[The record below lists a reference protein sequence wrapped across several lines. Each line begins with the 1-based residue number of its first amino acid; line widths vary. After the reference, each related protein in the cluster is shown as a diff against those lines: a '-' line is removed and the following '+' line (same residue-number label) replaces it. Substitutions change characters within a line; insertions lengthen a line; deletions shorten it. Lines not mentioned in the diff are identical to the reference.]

1 MSKFKKIAVIGKYP
15 SFEEVGDFHTQ
26 LIQLIEHLSKKN
38 VELIIEE
45 KTQKQINLDQFKSL
59 PLKDIGPQVDVAN
72 IVGGDGTMLGV
83 ARILVDSQIPLIG
96 VNRGRFGFLADLNI
110 NTMFSNIDMILD
122 GDFIRDDRMLI
133 DTRIIRSNKV
143 IYESQ
148 SLNDVVIKS
157 GLKLIELEV
166 VIDARFVHKQRS
178 DGIIVS
184 TPTGTTAYAMSA
196 GGPILHPNLDA
207 ISIVPI
213 SPHTLSN
220 RPIAVS
226 GNSEIEIKIIHM
238 DEAYASIDGQIKFP
252 LDLRDRIE
260 IKKAKQCISI
270 LHPNNYCYFEMLRN
284 KLNWG

>member
-1 MSKFKKIAVIGKYP
+1 MSKFKKIAIIGKYT
-15 SFEEVGDFHTQ
+15 SFEEVSDFHAQ
-26 LIQLIEHLSKKN
+26 LIKLIDHLSKKN
-38 VELIIEE
+38 IELIIEE
-45 KTQKQINLDQFKSL
+45 KTQKQINLGQFKSL
-59 PLKDIGPQVDVAN
+59 PLKDIGPQVDVA
-72 IVGGDGTMLGV
+72 IIFGGDGTMLGV
-83 ARILVDSQIPLIG
+83 ARSLVSSQTPLIG
-96 VNRGRFGFLADLNI
+96 INRGRFGFLADLNI
-110 NTMFSNIDMILD
+110 NSMLTNIDMILD
-122 GDFIRDDRMLI
+122 GNFVRDDRMLI
-133 DTRIIRSNKV
+133 DTKIIRSDKV

-157 GLKLIELEV
+157 GLKLIELEI
-166 VIDARFVHKQRS
+166 VIDGRFVHAQRS
-178 DGIIVS
+178 DGVIVS

-213 SPHTLSN
+213 SPHTLTN

-226 GNSEIEIKIIHM
+226 GSSEIEIKIIHI

-252 LDLRDRIE
+252 LDIRDRIE

-270 LHPNNYCYFEMLRN
+270 LHPNNYCYFEVLRN

>member
-15 SFEEVGDFHTQ
+15 SLEGIEDFHEQ

-38 VELIIEE
+38 VVLIIEE
-45 KTQKQINLDQFKSL
+45 KTQKQINLNQFKSL
-59 PLKDIGPQVDVAN
+59 PLRALGPEVDVA
-72 IVGGDGTMLGV
+72 IIFGGDGTMLGV
-83 ARILVDSQIPLIG
+83 ARTLVDSQIPLIG
-96 VNRGRFGFLADLNI
+96 VNRGRFGFLADLNV
-110 NTMFSNIDMILD
+110 NNMFTGIDTILD
-122 GDFIRDDRMLI
+122 GDFVQDDRMLI
-133 DTRIIRSNKV
+133 ETKIFRSDKV
-143 IYESQ
+143 IYESL

-166 VIDARFVHKQRS
+166 IIDNRFVHTQRS

-184 TPTGTTAYAMSA
+184 TPTGTTAYALSA

-220 RPIAVS
+220 RPIAIS
-226 GNSEIEIKIIHM
+226 GNSEIVIKIIHM
-238 DEAYASIDGQIKFP
+238 DEAYISIDGQIKFP

-260 IKKAKQCISI
+260 IKKAKQLISL
-270 LHPNNYCYFEMLRN
+270 LHPKNYCYFEMLRN

>member
-15 SFEEVGDFHTQ
+15 SFEEAGDFHAQ
-26 LIQLIEHLSKKN
+26 LIHLIEHLSKKN

-45 KTQKQINLDQFKSL
+45 KTQKQINLDQFKSSS
-59 PLKDIGPQVDVAN
+59 LKNIGPQVDVAI

-83 ARILVDSQIPLIG
+83 ARSLVSSQTPLIG
-96 VNRGRFGFLADLNI
+96 INRGRFGFLADLNV
-110 NTMFSNIDMILD
+110 NSMFTNIDMILD
-122 GDFIRDDRMLI
+122 GNFVRDDRMLI
-133 DTRIIRSNKV
+133 DTKIIRSDKV

-157 GLKLIELEV
+157 GLKLIELEI
-166 VIDARFVHKQRS
+166 VIDGRFVHAQRS
-178 DGIIVS
+178 DGVIVS

-213 SPHTLSN
+213 SPHTLTN

-226 GNSEIEIKIIHM
+226 GSSEIEIKIIHI

-252 LDLRDRIE
+252 LDIRDRIE

-270 LHPNNYCYFEMLRN
+270 LHPNNYCYFEVLRN

>member
-15 SFEEVGDFHTQ
+15 SLEGIEDFHEQ

-38 VELIIEE
+38 VVLIIEE
-45 KTQKQINLDQFKSL
+45 KTQKKINLNQFKSL
-59 PLKDIGPQVDVAN
+59 PLRALGPEVDVA
-72 IVGGDGTMLGV
+72 IIFGGDGTMLGV
-83 ARILVDSQIPLIG
+83 ARTLVDSQIPLIG
-96 VNRGRFGFLADLNI
+96 VNRGRFGFLADLNV
-110 NTMFSNIDMILD
+110 NNMFTGIDTILD
-122 GDFIRDDRMLI
+122 GDFVQDDRMLI
-133 DTRIIRSNKV
+133 ETKIFRSDKV
-143 IYESQ
+143 IYESL

-166 VIDARFVHKQRS
+166 IIDNRFVHTQRS

-184 TPTGTTAYAMSA
+184 TPTGTTAYALSA

-220 RPIAVS
+220 RPIAIS
-226 GNSEIEIKIIHM
+226 GNSEIVIKIIHM
-238 DEAYASIDGQIKFP
+238 DEAYISIDGQIKFP

-260 IKKAKQCISI
+260 IKKAKQLISL
-270 LHPNNYCYFEMLRN
+270 LHPKNYCYFEMLRN

>member
-1 MSKFKKIAVIGKYP
+1 MSKFKKIAIIGKYT
-15 SFEEVGDFHTQ
+15 SFEEVSDFHAQ
-26 LIQLIEHLSKKN
+26 LIKLIDHLSKKN
-38 VELIIEE
+38 IELIIEE
-45 KTQKQINLDQFKSL
+45 KTQKQINLGQFKSL
-59 PLKDIGPQVDVAN
+59 PLKDIGPQVDVA
-72 IVGGDGTMLGV
+72 IIFGGDGTMLGV
-83 ARILVDSQIPLIG
+83 ARSLVSSQTPLIG
-96 VNRGRFGFLADLNI
+96 INRGRFGFLADLNI
-110 NTMFSNIDMILD
+110 NSMLTNIDMILD
-122 GDFIRDDRMLI
+122 GNFVRDDRMLI
-133 DTRIIRSNKV
+133 DTKIIRSDKV

-157 GLKLIELEV
+157 GLKLIELEM
-166 VIDARFVHKQRS
+166 VIDGRFVHAQRS
-178 DGIIVS
+178 DGVIVS

-213 SPHTLSN
+213 SPHTLTN

-226 GNSEIEIKIIHM
+226 GSSEIEIKIIHI

-252 LDLRDRIE
+252 LDIRDRIE

-270 LHPNNYCYFEMLRN
+270 LHPNNYCYFEVLRN

>member
-1 MSKFKKIAVIGKYP
+1 VSKFNKIAVIGKYP
-15 SFEEVGDFHTQ
+15 SFEEVGDFHSQ
-26 LIQLIEHLSKKN
+26 LIQLVGHLSNKN

-45 KTQKQINLDQFKSL
+45 KTQQQINLDQFKSL
-59 PLKDIGPQVDVAN
+59 PLKDIGPQVDVAI

-83 ARILVDSQIPLIG
+83 ARSLVDSQIPLIG

-110 NTMFSNIDMILD
+110 NTMFANIDMILD
-122 GDFIRDDRMLI
+122 GDYIRDDRMLI
-133 DTRIIRSNKV
+133 DTRIIRSDKV
-143 IYESQ
+143 IYKSQ

-166 VIDARFVHKQRS
+166 TIDDRFVHTQRS

-184 TPTGTTAYAMSA
+184 TPTGTTAYALSA

-213 SPHTLSN
+213 NPHTLSN

-226 GNSEIEIKIIHM
+226 GNSKIKIIHI

-260 IKKAKQCISI
+260 IQKAKQSISI

>member
-1 MSKFKKIAVIGKYP
+1 VSKFKKIAVIGKYP
-15 SFEEVGDFHTQ
+15 SYEEAGDLHAQ

-45 KTQKQINLDQFKSL
+45 KTQKQINLDQFISL
-59 PLKDIGPQVDVAN
+59 SLKDIGPQVDVAI

-83 ARILVDSQIPLIG
+83 ARTLVDFQIPLIG
-96 VNRGRFGFLADLNI
+96 INRGRFGFLADLNI
-110 NTMFSNIDMILD
+110 NSMFTNIDMILD

-133 DTRIIRSNKV
+133 DTRIIRSDKV
-143 IYESQ
+143 IYESL

-166 VIDARFVHKQRS
+166 VIDGRFVHAQRS

-184 TPTGTTAYAMSA
+184 TPTGTTAYALSA

-226 GNSEIEIKIIHM
+226 GNSEIEIKIIDM

-260 IKKAKQCISI
+260 INKAKQCISI

>member
-1 MSKFKKIAVIGKYP
+1 MSIFKKIAVIGKYP
-15 SFEEVGDFHTQ
+15 SFKEAGDFHAQ
-26 LIQLIEHLSKKN
+26 LIQLIRHLSKKD

-45 KTQKQINLDQFKSL
+45 KTQKQINLNQFKSL
-59 PLKDIGPQVDVAN
+59 PLKDISPQVDVAI
-72 IVGGDGTMLGV
+72 IVGGDGTMLGA
-83 ARILVDSQIPLIG
+83 ARTLVDSQIPLIG

-110 NTMFSNIDMILD
+110 NSMFTNIDMILD

-133 DTRIIRSNKV
+133 DTKIIRSDKV
-143 IYESQ
+143 IYESL

-166 VIDARFVHKQRS
+166 VIDGSFVHTQRS
-178 DGIIVS
+178 DGMIVS
-184 TPTGTTAYAMSA
+184 TPTGTTAYALSA

-226 GNSEIEIKIIHM
+226 ANSEIEIKIIYM

-260 IKKAKQCISI
+260 IKKAMQCISI

>member
-1 MSKFKKIAVIGKYP
+1 MSKFKKIAIIGKYT
-15 SFEEVGDFHTQ
+15 SFDEVSDFHAQ
-26 LIQLIEHLSKKN
+26 LIKLIDHLSKKN
-38 VELIIEE
+38 IELIIEE
-45 KTQKQINLDQFKSL
+45 KTQKQINLGQFKSL
-59 PLKDIGPQVDVAN
+59 PLKDIGPQVDVA
-72 IVGGDGTMLGV
+72 IIFGGDGTMLGV
-83 ARILVDSQIPLIG
+83 ARSLVSSQTPLIG
-96 VNRGRFGFLADLNI
+96 INRGRFGFLADLNI
-110 NTMFSNIDMILD
+110 NSMLTNIDMILD
-122 GDFIRDDRMLI
+122 GNFVRDDRMLI
-133 DTRIIRSNKV
+133 DTKIIRSDKV

-157 GLKLIELEV
+157 GLKLIELEI
-166 VIDARFVHKQRS
+166 VIDGRFVHAQRS
-178 DGIIVS
+178 DGVIVS

-213 SPHTLSN
+213 SPHTLTN

-226 GNSEIEIKIIHM
+226 GSSEIEIKIIHI

-252 LDLRDRIE
+252 LDIRDRIE

-270 LHPNNYCYFEMLRN
+270 LHPNNYCYFEVLRN

>member
-1 MSKFKKIAVIGKYP
+1 MSKFKKIAIIGKYT
-15 SFEEVGDFHTQ
+15 SFEEVSDFHAQ
-26 LIQLIEHLSKKN
+26 LIKLIDHLSKKN
-38 VELIIEE
+38 IELIIEE
-45 KTQKQINLDQFKSL
+45 KTQKQINLGQFKSL
-59 PLKDIGPQVDVAN
+59 PLKDIGPQVDVA
-72 IVGGDGTMLGV
+72 IIFGGDGTMLGV
-83 ARILVDSQIPLIG
+83 ARSLVSSQTPLIG
-96 VNRGRFGFLADLNI
+96 INRGRFGFLADLNI
-110 NTMFSNIDMILD
+110 NSMLTNIDMILD
-122 GDFIRDDRMLI
+122 GNFVRDDRMLI
-133 DTRIIRSNKV
+133 DTKIIRSDKA

-157 GLKLIELEV
+157 GLKLIELEI
-166 VIDARFVHKQRS
+166 VIDGRFVHAQRS
-178 DGIIVS
+178 DGVIVS

-213 SPHTLSN
+213 SPHTLTN

-226 GNSEIEIKIIHM
+226 GSSEIEIKIIHI

-252 LDLRDRIE
+252 LDIRDRIE

-270 LHPNNYCYFEMLRN
+270 LHPNNYCYFEVLRN